1 MDVGLYMCRR
11 GPAACWQSSDAPG
24 ACAWHHS
31 GVTRSFDADVVVVGG
46 GLAGSACA
54 LELARAGART
64 VVVEKAAFPR
74 DKPCGEGLLPHGLA
88 LLERLGCGDL
98 PAACGGQPFVGI
110 LYHCHGVVARG
121 DFEGGG
127 VGRGIRRRH
136 LDLAMQ
142 QRAQAAGA
150 ALVYGSVDDVR
161 VDDDGGDVVLADGRE
176 LRARV
181 IVGADGPRSH
191 VRHRLGLDDGTAK
204 KARYAIRRHFRLPE
218 GGMMPD
224 RVEVHVNGGHE
235 LYVTPCEPGVVG
247 VAALIEKPL
256 MSAGQGSP
264 AKRLSEL
271 IDGCP
276 PLVVRLT
283 GAAPIDEALAC
294 GPLRVKSRSVW
305 RGRAV
310 LIGDA
315 AGYVDA
321 ITGEGMS
328 LALQTAAF
336 ASDAVGEVLRG
347 APVDDA
353 FSGYSRRRARSFRDH
368 ARLTMGLVEL
378 ARHPFLAKRAIARLA
393 KDPALFSR
401 LLAVNT
407 GARSLWSLGLK
418 DALKLAI
425 GSTPGVDVA
434 ASAAPALK
442 AATS

>member
-1 MDVGLYMCRR
+1 MVR
-11 GPAACWQSSDAPG
+11 A
-24 ACAWHHS
+24 
-31 GVTRSFDADVVVVGG
+31 FDADVAVVGG

-54 LELARAGART
+54 LELARAGVSV

-98 PAACGGQPFVGI
+98 PAHCGGQPFVGI

-127 VGRGIRRRH
+127 VGRGVRRRY

-150 ALVYGSVDDVR
+150 VFRLGSVDDV
-161 VDDDGGDVVLADGRE
+161 VMDDDGGVVTLGDGSA
-176 LRARV
+176 LRARL
-181 IVGADGPRSH
+181 IVGADGPRSR
-191 VRHRLGLDDGTAK
+191 VRHRLGLDGGTAK
-204 KARYAIRRHFRLPE
+204 KARYAIRRHFRLAE
-218 GGMMPD
+218 GSAMPD
-224 RVEVHVNGGHE
+224 RVEVHVGGGHE
-235 LYVTPCEPGVVG
+235 LYVTPCESGVVG

-256 MSAGQGSP
+256 MSAGHGSP
-264 AKRLSEL
+264 AARLTAL
-271 IDGCP
+271 IDGCR
-276 PLVVRLT
+276 PLAARLA
-283 GAAPIDEALAC
+283 GASPIDEALAC

-336 ASDAVGEVLRG
+336 ASDAIGQILRG

-353 FSGYSRRRARSFRDH
+353 FSSYARRRARAFRDH
-368 ARLTMGLVEL
+368 ALLTMGLVEL
-378 ARHPFLAKRAIARLA
+378 ARHPALAKRAIARLA
-393 KDPALFSR
+393 KEPALFSR

-407 GARSLWSLGLK
+407 GARSVWSLGLT
-418 DALKLAI
+418 DALKLAV
-425 GSTPGVDVA
+425 GSTPIVDVA
-434 ASAAPALK
+434 SPAPPVLP
-442 AATS
+442 ATSA

>member
-1 MDVGLYMCRR
+1 MRPTTRR
-11 GPAACWQSSDAPG
+11 GIY
-24 ACAWHHS
+24 
-31 GVTRSFDADVVVVGG
+31 RSVPTERVVDVAVVGG

-54 LELARAGART
+54 LELARAGVNV
-64 VVVEKAAFPR
+64 VVVEKASFPR

-88 LLERLGCGDL
+88 LLDRLGCGDL
-98 PAACGGQPFVGI
+98 PERCGGQPFVGI

-127 VGRGIRRRH
+127 VGRGVRRRH

-142 QRAQAAGA
+142 ARAQAAGA
-150 ALVYGSVDDVR
+150 VFQQGSVDDV
-161 VDDDGGDVVLADGRE
+161 VLDGDGGTLVLDDGSQ
-176 LRARV
+176 LRARLV
-181 IVGADGPRSH
+181 VGADGPRSR
-191 VRHRLGLDDGTAK
+191 VRHRLGLDGGTAK
-204 KARYAIRRHFRLPE
+204 RARYAIRRHFRLAE
-218 GGMMPD
+218 SSAMPD
-224 RVEVHVNGGHE
+224 RVEVHVGGGHE

-256 MSAGQGSP
+256 MGAGQGSP
-264 AKRLSEL
+264 AARLQAL

-276 PLVVRLT
+276 PLSARVA
-283 GAAPIDEALAC
+283 GASPIDEALAC

-336 ASDAVGEVLRG
+336 ASDAIGQILGG

-353 FSGYSRRRARSFRDH
+353 LSRYSRRRSRAFRDH
-368 ARLTMGLVEL
+368 ALLTMGLVEL
-378 ARHPFLAKRAIARLA
+378 ARHPVLAKRAIARLA

-418 DALKLAI
+418 DALKLAV
-425 GSTPGVDVA
+425 GSTPVSVA
-434 ASAAPALK
+434 APTLPALP
-442 AATS
+442 ATSA